1 MFVFA
6 ACSQENTVKSSSS
19 KITDEKTEIKSP
31 VLTRVSKE
39 EFKNKLVELSDV
51 QLVDVRTPSEYAGAH
66 MENALNIDFKNSEFE
81 AEISKLDL
89 SKPTMIYC
97 HGGGRSAAALKK
109 MGKLGFTH
117 VLELEGG
124 FSNW

>member
-19 KITDEKTEIKSP
+19 KITDETTEIKSP

-39 EFKNKLVELSDV
+39 EFKNKLAELSDV

-109 MGKLGFTH
+109 MSKLGFTH